1 MNSMDMMLLIQV
13 LVVVVVSKICYYIEA
28 KIKFVP
34 KFAIRIGLEG
44 YERKFV
50 FLLAGTVLL
59 TFLGFPLENLIYS
72 IWGHEATS
80 SIIRSVMLGIAMGFF
95 LPYSI
100 GKRESTQS
108 D

>member
-1 MNSMDMMLLIQV
+1 MDMTLLIQV
-13 LVVVVVSKICYYIEA
+13 LVVIVVSMICYGIEA
-28 KIKFVP
+28 KIKIVP
-34 KFAIRIGLEG
+34 KLATGIGLEG

-59 TFLGFPLENLIYS
+59 TFLGFPLEHLIYS

-80 SIIRSVMLGIAMGFF
+80 SIIRSVMLGIAVGFF

-100 GKRESTQS
+100 GRREST
-108 D
+108 